1 MELPYLLQI
10 ITNRKLI
17 IILSFIGVFFTSAI
31 VTLLS
36 PSVYESNAIIFVAP
50 SKTEMYL
57 EQSIGLSQSSTTT
70 TYSNVDN
77 FENIIKSEQILN
89 KLIEKLNLT
98 NNSNKTLKASELI
111 KHRLFLSTLFPH
123 PYIDV
128 DVINDDTDL
137 IQITTESTE
146 PQTAKLMAETLIDIL
161 IDYDIK
167 RKKKANQA
175 SQKLLIEQVEKLNL
189 IYNISLNKLRDYK
202 DKKGIL
208 DLDKETENAINK
220 LADLTESRE
229 NNILD
234 IENIKASIAL
244 LKNQLQKQNAE
255 NVSSSTLE
263 SSSRILG
270 IKENI
275 NDIELQLIDKTAKKT
290 LEHRESIT
298 LKLQLKQLKSE
309 LAKEIEEHKST
320 NERLENMYRDLASL
334 ERKNENLIILIAE
347 TTKRFNSIPQKSL
360 EIEQLFTD
368 YQSNS
373 NLYLKVLN
381 HVKSL
386 EIMEAGITPDIEII
400 SEASLPDT
408 NDPDKPNKVLNAI
421 ISLILGGMLG
431 LTAAFIMEQFD
442 NTIRNPDII
451 KNYGLTI
458 LGDIPK
464 ANNRRQ
470 KLIQGIGLTLTD
482 VVAFRR
488 IEKAISYL
496 QPEAKS
502 LAITSARKG
511 EGTETVCVKLG
522 HTIAS
527 LGHSVLLIDLDVTSS
542 KLHELFKEL
551 PVPSVSDYI
560 ENDISVEECIMN
572 TDHSGLD
579 YLPAGTIY
587 SNNGMLLESKG
598 ITELIDKME
607 LTYNVIII
615 NTPPILESSD
625 ALSIGQLTDSLITV
639 VKLNYRTRSDQSKE
653 LELLNVTGLK
663 LLGAII
669 NYC

>member
-1 MELPYLLQI
+1 
-10 ITNRKLI
+10 
-17 IILSFIGVFFTSAI
+17 
-31 VTLLS
+31 
-36 PSVYESNAIIFVAP
+36 
-50 SKTEMYL
+50 MYL